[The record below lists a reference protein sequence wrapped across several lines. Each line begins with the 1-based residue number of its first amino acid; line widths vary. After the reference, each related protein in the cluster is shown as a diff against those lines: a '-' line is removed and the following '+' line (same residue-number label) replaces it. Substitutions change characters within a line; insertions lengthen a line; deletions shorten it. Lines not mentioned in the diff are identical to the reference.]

1 MSIEKCEATETSN
14 SVAFSMPI
22 AKHLSIDQYGIKGY
36 VREGKIFLKLEVFVS
51 MLKMQLHW
59 GFRIED

>member
-1 MSIEKCEATETSN
+1 MSIEKCEATEVRN

-22 AKHLSIDQYGIKGY
+22 ANKLSVGRYGIKGY
-36 VREGKIFLKLEVFVS
+36 IREGKIFLGLEVFDY
-51 MLKMQLHW
+51 MMKMQLHW